1 YEIYSYLEL
10 FDILIIPHSVGK
22 NENGGDPLKLYQYLN
37 ARKKIIST
45 GILGVDEFKEIITI
59 TNNYE
64 EWINEIE
71 EYDTNESPKYKTP
84 NSIFWENRARDLIN
98 FILMDSK

>member
-1 YEIYSYLEL
+1 MPE
-10 FDILIIPHSVGK
+10 
-22 NENGGDPLKLYQYLN
+22 
-37 ARKKIIST
+37 KKIIST

-84 NSIFWENRARDLIN
+84 SSIFWENRARDLIN

>member
-1 YEIYSYLEL
+1 M
-10 FDILIIPHSVGK
+10 
-22 NENGGDPLKLYQYLN
+22 
-37 ARKKIIST
+37 
-45 GILGVDEFKEIITI
+45 DEFKEIITI

-84 NSIFWENRARDLIN
+84 SSIFWENRARDLIN